1 MVAPTLAIARQWDQ
15 LLLLTAHPGDG
26 DGRIIPLAAK
36 YWRGTNA
43 ACA

>member
-1 MVAPTLAIARQWDQ
+1 VVAPTLAIARQHDQ
-15 LLLLTAHPGDG
+15 LLLLTACPGGG
-26 DGRIIPLAAK
+26 DGRRTPLAAK